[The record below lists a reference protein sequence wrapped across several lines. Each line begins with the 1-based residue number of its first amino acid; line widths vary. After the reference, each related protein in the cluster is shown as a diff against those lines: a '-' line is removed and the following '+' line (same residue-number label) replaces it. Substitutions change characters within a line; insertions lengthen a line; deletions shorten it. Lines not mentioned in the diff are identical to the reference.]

1 MANYDNFTKNFLLNE
16 RDKVRAKMR
25 TADTIDSYKK
35 SQSEYE
41 TISKLITSVDNKKK
55 QRN

>member
-16 RDKVRAKMR
+16 RDKARAKMR